1 MYELTIGQDL
11 SCYATIQIPEDTPL
25 TRETLTEIVNHVLD
39 NQEWKGEDVYM
50 EEDWSSVCAA
60 RVVSVRDKNGNH
72 LVEDMAID
80 PSPYDAGQVLQSWLR
95 GYGPTLGG
103 VIKSA
108 VQARLIEEPV
118 MESYRGVYKTPLRS
132 SLSAG
137 RARHGKRRIWPSW
150 SRWLKSG
157 LSIISRFQQR
167 QKEIDAALD
176 LSKGEIQ
183 AVDETEISEAA

>member
-25 TRETLTEIVNHVLD
+25 TRETLTEIVNHVLN

-118 MESYRGVYKTPLRS
+118 MESYRGVYKTPCGESIEVKFECRKGATREEKDLAFLE
-132 SLSAG
+132 SLAQIGTVNYFAIPAAPEGDRCSA
-137 RARHGKRRIWPSW
+137 RPLERRNT
-150 SRWLKSG
+150 G
-157 LSIISRFQQR
+157 
-167 QKEIDAALD
+167 
-176 LSKGEIQ
+176 GG
-183 AVDETEISEAA
+183 